1 MRTICSLAIVF
12 LSLSA
17 PAMRADTIQLT
28 VNSSVLA
35 NIISP
40 DDNFW
45 GQYSTVTQKID
56 YPSLDL
62 GTGHLSIFP
71 VFRCCFRQEAS
82 SLQQQLTSSCPPL
95 RFTGRESTMPRMR
108 FPPPDWNAP
117 SIAPTFTNTGTSEV
131 TVSANAITP
140 LGFFDSPTPL
150 IDGNEVSIGNF
161 TFLIEIDG
169 EIMGQLATSGVN
181 WNGYVGGSGQV
192 DIP

>member
-1 MRTICSLAIVF
+1 MLLPAGSVVT
-12 LSLSA
+12 SA
-17 PAMRADTIQLT
+17 AVDIILPTTTLYGSG
-28 VNSSVLA
+28 VNYA
-35 NIISP
+35 EN
-40 DDNFW
+40 
-45 GQYSTVTQKID
+45 
-56 YPSLDL
+56 
-62 GTGHLSIFP
+62 
-71 VFRCCFRQEAS
+71 A
-82 SLQQQLTSSCPPL
+82 
-95 RFTGRESTMPRMR
+95 

-192 DIP
+192 DIPYTVDLDVTYLPATVPEPFSFTLLGTGALGLAGIAYRRMPHS

>member
-62 GTGHLSIFP
+62 GTGTFVDFP
-71 VFRCCFRQEAS
+71 GVSVLLPAGS
-82 SLQQQLTSSCPPL
+82 VVTSAAVDIILPTTTLYGS
-95 RFTGRESTMPRMR
+95 GSTMPRMR
-108 FPPPDWNAP
+108 FHPR
-117 SIAPTFTNTGTSEV
+117 IGTHHR
-131 TVSANAITP
+131 
-140 LGFFDSPTPL
+140 DSPNIYQYRRDL
-150 IDGNEVSIGNF
+150 
-161 TFLIEIDG
+161 L
-169 EIMGQLATSGVN
+169 
-181 WNGYVGGSGQV
+181 GYSER
-192 DIP
+192 